1 MNGRKDI
8 ISREIDQAEREM
20 LAEKYKTALKKVQ
33 FANDIKN
40 GLGLKI
46 KANPN
51 KARIIKHSWIKRFLL
66 SLKKIFTKF

>member
-8 ISREIDQAEREM
+8 ISREIEQAHKEM

-40 GLGLKI
+40 GLGTEI

-51 KARIIKHSWIKRFLL
+51 KATFIKHSWFKRFLMG
-66 SLKKIFTKF
+66 LKKIFTKF

>member
-1 MNGRKDI
+1 MNGRKDL

-33 FANDIKN
+33 FANNIKN
-40 GLGLKI
+40 GLGLEI

-51 KARIIKHSWIKRFLL
+51 KAKFIKVSWFKRFLL